1 MPLVWDADG
10 DFVEVIDTL
19 EEVTIER
26 LAGGA
31 DVETLAWRFSE
42 EAIDL
47 AAIAGAVV
55 RYDAVWHSSA
65 SVSVALGDAIVDA
78 ADDRWL
84 VYQVRKLRGTTR
96 SVCSTRRTLLRES
109 LLEEFD
115 LERPVWGEGAEG
127 PEIVG
132 WDVVEEDLSGVFVA
146 DESFDESDA
155 EGRVTVFTA
164 EPIGCEAGDRLRR
177 DEGDRIYA
185 IVGQTA
191 PATAG
196 DVYRVT
202 AEEAAE

>member
-19 EEVTIER
+19 EAVTIER

-42 EAIDL
+42 EAMDL
-47 AAIAGAVV
+47 ATIAGAVV

-65 SVSVALGDAIVDA
+65 SVSVAVGDAIVDT
-78 ADDRWL
+78 ADDRWR
-84 VYQVRKLRGTTR
+84 VYQVNKLRGTTR
-96 SVCSTRRTLLRES
+96 SVCLTRRTVLRES
-109 LLEEFD
+109 LLEELD

-132 WDVVEEDLSGVFVA
+132 WDVVAEDLSGVFVV
-146 DESFDESDA
+146 DESFSDGSTA
-155 EGRVTVFTA
+155 ERVMVFTA
-164 EPIGCEAGDRLRR
+164 EAIGCEAGDRLRR
-177 DEGDRIYA
+177 HDGDRAYA
-185 IVGQTA
+185 IIGQT
-191 PATAG
+191 PPTTSG

-202 AEEAAE
+202 AEEVVE

>member
-19 EEVTIER
+19 EAVTIER

-42 EAIDL
+42 EAMDL
-47 AAIAGAVV
+47 ATIAGAVV

-65 SVSVALGDAIVDA
+65 SVSVAVGDAIVDT
-78 ADDRWL
+78 ADDRWR
-84 VYQVRKLRGTTR
+84 VYQVNKLRGTTR
-96 SVCSTRRTLLRES
+96 SVCLTRRTVLRES
-109 LLEEFD
+109 LLEELD

-132 WDVVEEDLSGVFVA
+132 WDVVAEDLSGVFVA
-146 DESFDESDA
+146 DESIAESSA
-155 EGRVTVFTA
+155 VERVTLFTLA
-164 EPIGCEAGDRLRR
+164 AIGCEAGGRVRR
-177 DEGDRIYA
+177 HDGDRAYA
-185 IVGQTA
+185 IIGQT
-191 PATAG
+191 PPTTSG

-202 AEEAAE
+202 AESD